1 MDTEQKIIHSVVEKH
16 LREKEKS
23 AFSLKEALGLA
34 ERELISLVGAGGK
47 TTLMFRL
54 ANELFLA
61 GKRVITTTTTRIM
74 EPATEET
81 PLLIV
86 EADEEKAAGAAR
98 DALRKYHHITLAQE
112 RLGAG
117 KLKGVTS
124 RLIGDLWDSP
134 EVEYLIVEA
143 DGAAGRPVK
152 APREWEPVIPPDS
165 TLVIAIL
172 GIDGMGR
179 DLQEENVF
187 QAAII
192 SRITGLPLGEK
203 ITDEAFALLLTH
215 REGVFKGAP
224 LSSRVVAF
232 LNKVDVPDGIA
243 RARAVSRRILEKG
256 HRQIERIV
264 LGQVKKVPPAVEVIL
279 AR

>member
-1 MDTEQKIIHSVVEKH
+1 
-16 LREKEKS
+16 
-23 AFSLKEALGLA
+23 
-34 ERELISLVGAGGK
+34 
-47 TTLMFRL
+47 
-54 ANELFLA
+54 
-61 GKRVITTTTTRIM
+61 
-74 EPATEET
+74 
-81 PLLIV
+81 
-86 EADEEKAAGAAR
+86 
-98 DALRKYHHITLAQE
+98 
-112 RLGAG
+112 
-117 KLKGVTS
+117 
-124 RLIGDLWDSP
+124 
-134 EVEYLIVEA
+134 
-143 DGAAGRPVK
+143 VK

>member
-1 MDTEQKIIHSVVEKH
+1 MDAEQKIIHSVVEKH
-16 LREKEKS
+16 LKEKEKS

-74 EPATEET
+74 EPAAEET

-98 DALRKYHHITLAQE
+98 DALRKHHHITLAQE

-134 EVEYLIVEA
+134 GVDYLIVEA

-203 ITDEAFALLLTH
+203 ITDEAFALLFTH

-243 RARAVSRRILEKG
+243 RARAVSRRIIEKG

-264 LGQVKKVPPAVEVIL
+264 LGQAKKVPPAVEVIL

>member
-1 MDTEQKIIHSVVEKH
+1 MDAEQKIIHSVVEKH